1 MKNII
6 WTSIVTIFVAIV
18 FIILGAIIFMICW
31 NYVMPYLFG
40 LPTITYIHALCL
52 MTIAKLLLPSSSS
65 SSSD

>member
-1 MKNII
+1 MKEAI
-6 WTSIVTIFVAIV
+6 WTAIITILIAIV

-52 MTIAKLLLPSSSS
+52 MTVAKLLLPTSSSS
-65 SSSD
+65 SK

>member
-1 MKNII
+1 MKEAI
-6 WTSIVTIFVAIV
+6 WTAIITILIAIV

-52 MTIAKLLLPSSSS
+52 MSVAKLLLPTSSSS
-65 SSSD
+65 SK

>member
-1 MKNII
+1 MKEAI
-6 WTSIVTIFVAIV
+6 WTAIITILIAIV

-52 MTIAKLLLPSSSS
+52 MTVAKLLLSTSSSS
-65 SSSD
+65 SK